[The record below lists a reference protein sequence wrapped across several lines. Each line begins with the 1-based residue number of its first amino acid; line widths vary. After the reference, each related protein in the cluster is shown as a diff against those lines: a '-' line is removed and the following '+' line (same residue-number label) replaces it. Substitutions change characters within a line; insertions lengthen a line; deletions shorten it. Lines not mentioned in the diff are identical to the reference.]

1 MLKSLVNFLLIVLLS
16 IILIASNHSVVQA
29 QSISSLNGEIINL
42 RTRINR
48 LESDLSFLKRSIPS
62 NRNIPNT
69 PTRESPSST
78 INNPPAINNTV
89 VGRSDPLFQRLA
101 TLVIELKE
109 DVKNLD
115 RRLKEIET
123 KN

>member
-78 INNPPAINNTV
+78 INNPPTINNTV